1 MIDPVTFAAEMTI
14 LQNRFPG
21 ARNMPKEVIAR
32 YLDFL
37 GERLTTQ
44 EFVTAAREIFNQD
57 TFWPSPAR
65 FVEAVQG
72 NPKQMA
78 DDAWATMLEHARK
91 GTYPELATL
100 PTPTRAALKA
110 APMREIMYATSD
122 FELNRLKREFVD
134 AHQRATGTTD
144 THALPEPVKPEPL
157 TIEGFGS

>member
-32 YLDFL
+32 YLDYL
-37 GERLTTQ
+37 EAHLTTS
-44 EFVTAAREIFNQD
+44 EFVAAAREIFNQD

-65 FVEAVQG
+65 FVEIIQG

-78 DDAWATMLEHARK
+78 DDAWTAMLEHARK
-91 GTYPELATL
+91 GSYPQLATL
-100 PTPTRAALKA
+100 PAPTRAALKA
-110 APMREIMYATSD
+110 APLREIMYASE

-134 AHQRATGTTD
+134 AYQRATGTSD
-144 THALPEPVKPEPL
+144 TKALPEPEPL
-157 TIEGFGS
+157 AIEGFGS

>member
-1 MIDPVTFAAEMTI
+1 MSLDRRVFLREMALLAERF
-14 LQNRFPG
+14 NRPELSE
-21 ARNMPKEVIAR
+21 PLIAR
-32 YLDFL
+32 YYDTLNS
-37 GERLTTQ
+37 RLTTQ
-44 EFVTAAREIFNQD
+44 DFERAARAIFDGD
-57 TFWPSPAR
+57 TFWPAPLR

-134 AHQRATGTTD
+134 AHQRATGTSD
-144 THALPEPVKPEPL
+144 ARALPEPSKPEPL
-157 TIEGFGS
+157 AIEGFGS

>member
-44 EFVTAAREIFNQD
+44 EFVAAAREIFNQD

-100 PTPTRAALKA
+100 PTATRAALKA

-134 AHQRATGTTD
+134 AHQRATGHSD
-144 THALPEPVKPEPL
+144 ARALPEPSRPEPL

>member
-32 YLDFL
+32 YLDYL

-65 FVEAVQG
+65 FIEAVQG

-78 DDAWATMLEHARK
+78 DDAWAAMLEAARK
-91 GTYPELATL
+91 GAYPELATL
-100 PTPTRAALKA
+100 PTATRAALKA

-134 AHQRATGTTD
+134 AYQRANGQTSAR
-144 THALPEPVKPEPL
+144 ALPEPEKPEPL
-157 TIEGFGS
+157 AIEGFGS